1 MNTFWRTLSQTIAKN
16 PISSF
21 AILCVAAT
29 AMFLGYMTVRMSGVL
44 ESSEWCAK
52 AIQAEKI
59 SPGNTYVGLTTCVE
73 LLKIQLEALATG
85 FHISISSYA
94 LTLIVLIVVVIAGAR
109 ASFELGKDG
118 IKGNVSKHDD
128 PAVAAAEHVVA
139 GAQEAAAEV
148 KTEEAPPPP
157 PPPPGPGWPQ

>member
-1 MNTFWRTLSQTIAKN
+1 MSFWRTLSQTIAKN

-29 AMFLGYMTVRMSGVL
+29 SGFLAYMTVRMSIVL
-44 ESSEWCAK
+44 ESPDWCSR
-52 AIQAEKI
+52 AIQAERI
-59 SPGNTYVGLTTCVE
+59 SPGESYIGLTTCVD
-73 LLKIQLEALATG
+73 LLKIQLEAMATG
-85 FHISISSYA
+85 FHISVGSYA

-109 ASFELGKDG
+109 ASFKLGKDG
-118 IKGNVSKHDD
+118 IEGNVSKHDD
-128 PAVAAAEHVVA
+128 PAAAAADHVVA

-148 KTEEAPPPP
+148 KDEAPP